1 MLLNARMAY
10 AIAHKL
16 ERKLARVELKALC
29 DAETGWTLG
38 GWEVEQLTK
47 WVEEHPVY
55 MALPEAEETVPGGP
69 GE

>member
-16 ERKLARVELKALC
+16 ERRLARVELKALC

-47 WVEEHPVY
+47 WVEEHPAY
-55 MALPEAEETVPGGP
+55 KALPEES
-69 GE
+69 GEPPRDHRE